1 MLVWPT
7 KKALILKSKTPDKIL
22 NVVPSAKSFSVKG
35 QPLVA
40 VPHRTEETTL
50 LRNLGY
56 DAPAPIR
63 SYYDWPGRF
72 KPFHAQR
79 EAAAFLSMNKR
90 AFNLS
95 ELGTRAGLPKNW
107 AKAKQKKKK
116 KQRSRKHDKDR
127 CNDLRAWIPIPSCSR

>member
-90 AFNLS
+90 AFNLV
-95 ELGTRAGLPKNW
+95 ELGTGKSLASLW
-107 AKAKQKKKK
+107 AYDYLRGIGQMNKA
-116 KQRSRKHDKDR
+116 
-127 CNDLRAWIPIPSCSR
+127 L

>member
-63 SYYDWPGRF
+63 SYYELAGSLQTISR
-72 KPFHAQR
+72 
-79 EAAAFLSMNKR
+79 AA
-90 AFNLS
+90 
-95 ELGTRAGLPKNW
+95 
-107 AKAKQKKKK
+107 
-116 KQRSRKHDKDR
+116 RSCRV
-127 CNDLRAWIPIPSCSR
+127 PINE